1 LIAHL
6 HIKPK
11 ALALEMEIT
20 DGDKTG
26 LKNNHITQL
35 KTERELNNFHILQRV
50 KINKF
55 NKKSLLLLN

>member
-6 HIKPK
+6 LIKPK

-26 LKNNHITQL
+26 LKNNYITQL
-35 KTERELNNFHILQRV
+35 KTERDI
-50 KINKF
+50 K
-55 NKKSLLLLN
+55 